1 MQQEI
6 SSVCTELQPLWPL
19 ERGLRI
25 LLENMTVLDIM
36 DRVLQKM
43 EESDFPNVEWGK
55 EVT

>member
-6 SSVCTELQPLWPL
+6 GSVRTELQPLWPL

-25 LLENMTVLDIM
+25 LLENMTVLGIM

-43 EESDFPNVEWGK
+43 EESDFPNVEQGK
-55 EVT
+55 EVM